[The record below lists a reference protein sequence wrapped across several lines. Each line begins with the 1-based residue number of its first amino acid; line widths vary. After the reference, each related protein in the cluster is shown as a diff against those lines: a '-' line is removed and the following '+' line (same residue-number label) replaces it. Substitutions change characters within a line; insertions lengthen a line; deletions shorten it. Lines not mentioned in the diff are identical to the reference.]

1 MTDFSKLSC
10 TDLSAFINAEV
21 CHIEARTNLPH
32 DNTHLSNIRDAVDQ
46 LTKLALLGKFTAH
59 GGYRQFVEEGGLKP
73 YSKLTPTER

>member
-32 DNTHLSNIRDAVDQ
+32 DNHHLSNIRDAVTQ
-46 LTKLALLGKFTAH
+46 LTKLALQGKFTALAH
-59 GGYRQFVEEGGLKP
+59 GGGFRQFVEEGGL
-73 YSKLTPTER
+73 RR